1 MQSAK
6 GTQGF
11 PLTDLIY
18 MESVDSGY
26 LASLRARIVE
36 VGEGF
41 VLLDRSIFYPEG
53 GGQPSDRGV
62 LKVLEADTGS
72 LRSVEVTKVEKKH
85 GVRHIVSGDLSGLKP
100 GMDVIEE
107 IDWARRYDHM
117 RHHTSQHLVS
127 ALALEIYGA
136 RTVGNQLYR
145 DRARIDLFPWKP
157 QEADLRHLVEQCNA
171 RMSSGR
177 TVRAREVDRSELEN
191 GPVAARANLAL
202 VPPMLQRLRVIEIE
216 GTDICPCA
224 GTHVKDTREL
234 GNVGTLKTDNKGKD
248 RVRLEYTLTPASG
261 PAPGPV
267 ERGK

>member
-1 MQSAK
+1 M
-6 GTQGF
+6 
-11 PLTDLIY
+11 D
-18 MESVDSGY
+18 SVDNGY
-26 LASLRARIVE
+26 VAALRGRIVE

-62 LKVLEADTGS
+62 LRVIDPDTGAQS
-72 LRSVEVTKVEKKH
+72 TVEVTKIEKKH
-85 GVRHIVSGDLSGLKP
+85 GVRHIVTGDLTALKP
-100 GMDVIEE
+100 GQEVIEE

-127 ALALEIYGA
+127 ALALELFGA

-157 QEADLRHLVEQCNA
+157 AEEDLRHLVDQCNT
-171 RMSSGR
+171 RMDSGR
-177 TVRAREVDRSELEN
+177 TVRAREVDRSELEA

-202 VPPMLQRLRVIEIE
+202 VPPMLQRLRVIEIQD
-216 GTDICPCA
+216 TDICPCA

-234 GNVGTLKTDNKGKD
+234 GNVATLKSDNKGKD
-248 RVRLEYTLTPASG
+248 RVRLEYTLTAAR
-261 PAPGPV
+261 APPPLP
-267 ERGK
+267 ERRET

>member
-1 MQSAK
+1 M
-6 GTQGF
+6 
-11 PLTDLIY
+11 TDLLY
-18 MESVDSGY
+18 MESVDDCYVS
-26 LASLRARIVE
+26 ALRARVAE

-62 LKVLEADTGS
+62 LRFVAPDTGATTA
-72 LRSVEVTKVEKKH
+72 VEVTKVEKKH
-85 GVRHIVSGDLSGLKP
+85 GVRNLVNGDLSAIRP
-100 GMDVIEE
+100 GMEVIEE
-107 IDWARRYDHM
+107 IDWGRRYDHM

-127 ALALEIYGA
+127 ALALELFGA

-157 QEADLRHLVEQCNA
+157 VPEDLQHLVDQCNA
-171 RMSSGR
+171 RMDSGR
-177 TVRAREVDRSELEN
+177 SVRAREVDRSELEN

-216 GTDICPCA
+216 DTDICPCA

-234 GNVGTLKTDNKGKD
+234 GNVATVRTDNKGRD
-248 RVRLEYTLTPASG
+248 RVRLEYTLTLPKASA
-261 PAPGPV
+261 PAP
-267 ERGK
+267 ERRGA